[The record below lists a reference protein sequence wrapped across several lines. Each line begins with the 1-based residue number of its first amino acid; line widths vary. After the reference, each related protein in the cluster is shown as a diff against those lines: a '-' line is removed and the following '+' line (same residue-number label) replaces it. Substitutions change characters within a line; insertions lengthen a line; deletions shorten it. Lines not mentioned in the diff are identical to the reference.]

1 MFEQVKNEKEARIK
15 GGGCGGSGGE
25 SFKEVTKDLFG
36 LCRMKEHSKMI
47 IYDRQSMWIA
57 PFYQAFE
64 WWK

>member
-47 IYDRQSMWIA
+47 IYDRQSM
-57 PFYQAFE
+57 
-64 WWK
+64 